1 MTTITQGGQHQIT
14 NSVYRLLLESSMAG
28 FWDWHIPSNQEYLS
42 PRFKNMFGYE
52 DHELPNAPESW
63 QKLIFEEDLNYIF
76 ERFDEHVNSKGKIPF
91 EGKVRYRHKNG
102 STVHVNCQGMVIEW
116 DKDGTPIRAVGTHI
130 DITELENNKR
140 ELQLR
145 NELNELILKGSHAGI
160 WDWAIESG
168 NEWWSPKFY
177 DLLGYKPSDLV
188 PSYDFWI
195 NKLVHPADKALVENA
210 ISDHLSSKKPYRLEI
225 RMRHNTLG
233 FRWFETTGQAVW
245 NENNEA
251 TRMAGSIIDITER
264 VQAKERADHQA
275 FLLNETGKMAKI
287 GGWEVNLENNSVL
300 WSDEVYR
307 IHELPIGQKPPLE
320 DAINFYID
328 EDRSIITDTFN
339 HAIATGEGW
348 DLELRIRTA
357 KGNEKWVRTIGT
369 PQLNADGKVISVKGV
384 FQDIQSK
391 KLKELELRQTM
402 NTVDDQNKRL
412 LNFAHIV
419 SHNLRSHTGNI
430 EMILNLLNEPGS
442 KDDISLYLDN
452 LGKVSKNLSETIS
465 HLNEIVSIQTQS
477 HLKKE
482 VLHFDRMLNITK
494 ETLFSEIETN
504 DIEITSDFSECP
516 VVEFVSAYLDSIV
529 LNLVSNAIKYRSPD
543 RPCKIHLHTSITD
556 GRIQLHVA
564 DNGLG
569 INLEQHGD
577 RMFGMYKTFHRNENA
592 RGIGLFITKN
602 QVESQGGL
610 IEVSSEVDKGSTF
623 TITF

>member
-1 MTTITQGGQHQIT
+1 MTTITHEGQHQIT
-14 NSVYRLLLESSMAG
+14 NSVYQLLLESSMAG
-28 FWDWHIPSNQEYLS
+28 FWDWHIPSNKEYLS

-52 DHELPNAPESW
+52 DHELPNSPESW
-63 QKLIFEEDLNYIF
+63 QKLIFEEDLPLVL
-76 ERFDEHVNSKGKIPF
+76 EKFDAHVTSKGEVPM
-91 EGKVRYRHKNG
+91 EVCVRYHHKNG
-102 STVHVNCQGMVIEW
+102 RTIHVQCNGMVIEW
-116 DKDGTPIRAVGTHI
+116 TQDGSPIRAVGTHI
-130 DITELENNKR
+130 DITEQVHNKR

-160 WDWAIESG
+160 WDWDIISG

-177 DLLGYKPSDLV
+177 SLLGYKPSDLV

-195 NKLVHPADKALVENA
+195 NKLVHSEDKNRVEKA
-210 ISDHLSSKKPYRLEI
+210 VSDHLISRKPYRLEI
-225 RMRHNTLG
+225 RLLHQTLG
-233 FRWFETTGQAVW
+233 YRWFETTGQAVW

-251 TRMAGSIIDITER
+251 SRMAGSIIDITER
-264 VQAKERADHQA
+264 IQAREQADHQA
-275 FLLNETGKMAKI
+275 FLLSETGKMAKI
-287 GGWEVNLENNSVL
+287 GGWEVNLETMTPI

-307 IHELPIGQKPPLE
+307 IHEVPIGQQPPLE
-320 DAINFYID
+320 EAINFYIE
-328 EDRSIITDTFN
+328 EDRPIISETFSN
-339 HAIATGEGW
+339 ALVTGEGW
-348 DLELRIRTA
+348 DIELRIRTTS
-357 KGNEKWVRTIGT
+357 GTVKWVRTIGT
-369 PQLNADGKVISVKGV
+369 PQVNAEGKVISVKGV

-391 KLKELELRQTM
+391 KLKELELHQTM

-442 KDDISLYLDN
+442 KDDIGLYLEN
-452 LGKVSKNLSETIS
+452 LGKVSKNLSETIA

-482 VLHFDRMLNITK
+482 VLHFDRILSITK

-529 LNLVSNAIKYRSPD
+529 LNLVSNAIKYRSPN
-543 RPCKIHLHTSITD
+543 RSCKIHMHSSTQN

-569 INLEQHGD
+569 IDLEQHGD
-577 RMFGMYKTFHRNENA
+577 RIFGMYKTFHRNKNA

-602 QVESQGGL
+602 QIESQGGL
-610 IEVSSEVDKGSTF
+610 IEVNSEVNKGTNF